1 MMDRRRPIFSN
12 KICPKKEFPFQL
24 FQEELDLRT
33 SILTVLIENFIFA
46 LMNGVFS
53 AYVNYTST
61 VAKVIK
67 TTISFAIYASF
78 FTRESVSSTA
88 KLRIAAFEE
97 KRKEKRTILMKI
109 SKIRIL
115 TMSLKI
121 LTD

>member
-1 MMDRRRPIFSN
+1 MMDRRRPIFFN
-12 KICPKKEFPFQL
+12 KICPKKEFPIQL
-24 FQEELDLRT
+24 FQERLDLRT
-33 SILTVLIENFIFA
+33 SIPTILIENFIFA

-78 FTRESVSSTA
+78 FARESVSSTA

-97 KRKEKRTILMKI
+97 KRKKKEIF
-109 SKIRIL
+109 
-115 TMSLKI
+115 
-121 LTD
+121 